1 VDQLNKLTTGDKVLS
16 GGALAVLIGMFLP
29 WFKASGTVFGQSY
42 SSSVN
47 GFHYFLQG
55 TFPFLVILLIV
66 ALIAVIRFS
75 PDTKL
80 PDNPVG
86 WSKTIVIAAGIAGFL
101 ILTRILLTD
110 SRSAFGFGSV
120 DLDRGVGLYLAFF
133 GAIAVVVGAVMKLMA
148 HEDED
153 TGTAG
158 GSTPPTPF

>member
-1 VDQLNKLTTGDKVLS
+1 VEQLNKLTTGDKVLS
-16 GGALAVLIGMFLP
+16 GGALAVVIGMFLP
-29 WFKASGTVFGQSY
+29 WFKASAGPY
-42 SSSVN
+42 SDSVN

-55 TFPFLVILLIV
+55 TVPFLFILALV
-66 ALIAVIRFS
+66 AFIAVIRFS

-86 WSKTIVIAAGIAGFL
+86 WSKTVVIVAGIAGFL
-101 ILTRILLTD
+101 ILTRII
-110 SRSAFGFGSV
+110 SV
-120 DLDRGVGLYLAFF
+120 DSQKEASALGITVDRGIGLYLAFL

-153 TGTAG
+153 AGTAG